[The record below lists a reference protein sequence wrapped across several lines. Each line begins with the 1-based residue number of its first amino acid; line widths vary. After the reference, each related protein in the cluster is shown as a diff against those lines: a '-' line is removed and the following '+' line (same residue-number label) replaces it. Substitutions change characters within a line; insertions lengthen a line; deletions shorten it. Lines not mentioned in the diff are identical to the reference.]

1 MLYWVSS
8 KLKYSTEIETW
19 NRHSLKAGSVF
30 GVGKGG
36 GTCGKILAI
45 AWVFFL
51 ASSLI
56 TQVGNMFVKIQ
67 LFHQD
72 FFENPSLL
80 FWKWVAKSLC
90 LCQDCTRKKH
100 TYWLTSILFLW
111 YHLKSLTEVL
121 GNYFLVHIGFF
132 PTLWEV
138 LSSAWLTIFAASIR
152 KNISHRNILRDS
164 WNYMPIL
171 VPSSAKRI
179 LTQILVI
186 TKLDGRKYFIL
197 IGFVYDI
204 IHPYKDLPV
213 QS

>member
-1 MLYWVSS
+1 M
-8 KLKYSTEIETW
+8 KQAFIESW
-19 NRHSLKAGSVF
+19 FCVWSGER
-30 GVGKGG
+30 GG

-132 PTLWEV
+132 SYTMRGLII
-138 LSSAWLTIFAASIR
+138 SMTYNICSIYQEE
-152 KNISHRNILRDS
+152 H
-164 WNYMPIL
+164 
-171 VPSSAKRI
+171 
-179 LTQILVI
+179 I
-186 TKLDGRKYFIL
+186 T
-197 IGFVYDI
+197 
-204 IHPYKDLPV
+204 
-213 QS
+213 

>member
-8 KLKYSTEIETW
+8 KLRYSTEIETW
-19 NRHSLKAGSVF
+19 NRHSLKVGSVF

-36 GTCGKILAI
+36 GDMWKNSCDCLS
-45 AWVFFL
+45 FF
-51 ASSLI
+51 SCLI
-56 TQVGNMFVKIQ
+56 THYTVGNMFVKIQ

-132 PTLWEV
+132 SYTMRGLII
-138 LSSAWLTIFAASIR
+138 SMTYNICSIYQEE
-152 KNISHRNILRDS
+152 H
-164 WNYMPIL
+164 
-171 VPSSAKRI
+171 
-179 LTQILVI
+179 I
-186 TKLDGRKYFIL
+186 T
-197 IGFVYDI
+197 
-204 IHPYKDLPV
+204 
-213 QS
+213 

>member
-1 MLYWVSS
+1 M
-8 KLKYSTEIETW
+8 KQAFIESW
-19 NRHSLKAGSVF
+19 FCVWSGERG
-30 GVGKGG
+30 GGGEGG
-36 GTCGKILAI
+36 GTFGKILAI

-132 PTLWEV
+132 SYTMRGLII
-138 LSSAWLTIFAASIR
+138 SMTYNICSIYQEE
-152 KNISHRNILRDS
+152 H
-164 WNYMPIL
+164 
-171 VPSSAKRI
+171 
-179 LTQILVI
+179 I
-186 TKLDGRKYFIL
+186 T
-197 IGFVYDI
+197 
-204 IHPYKDLPV
+204 
-213 QS
+213 